1 MGADRYFQMS
11 ETGYVT
17 MTPKGQRPLKL
28 GQIKEAGNT
37 QYFFMQARLTPVG
50 YGVYLELIK
59 MLSLNDYIILCL
71 SNEYEKEF
79 KQLKVSEVLE
89 LGKLQI
95 NPNYKGSKKRI
106 WVRKENWDHLKI
118 DLESLSL
125 KVPKTFGFRTGEKEA
140 SHTSISR

>member
-1 MGADRYFQMS
+1 MGAGRYFEMS
-11 ETGYVT
+11 EMGYVT
-17 MTPKGQRPLKL
+17 MTPKGQKPLKL
-28 GQIKEAGNT
+28 GQIKEAEGT
-37 QYFFMQARLTPVG
+37 QYFFMQTLLTPMG

-59 MLSLNDYIILCL
+59 MLSINDYIILCL

-89 LGKLQI
+89 LGKLQMS
-95 NPNYKGSKKRI
+95 PNYKGSKKRI
-106 WVRKENWDHLKI
+106 WVRREEWDDLKV

-125 KVPKTFGFRTGEKEA
+125 KVPKTFGFRTGEKKA